1 MQEDNNI
8 NYHADDEQE
17 IDLLELAQKLWASRK
32 LIFKWAGIG
41 VIVGL
46 VVAFSIPREYTTTVK
61 LAPELNGD
69 SKSNSGMSSL
79 AALAGINLQSGG
91 GMDAVYPNLY
101 PDVVS
106 SVPFSIELF
115 NVKVADKEGNT
126 FTVKDYLTE
135 ETKAPWWGAVM
146 SLPGKVIGG
155 IMSIFR
161 DKEEDEAHEG
171 APNPFKLTSEEN
183 SVVQALGQCIVVD
196 VDTKTSVIT
205 LSATMQDP
213 VVSAMLVDTVA
224 TRLRQYVTN
233 YRTEKARQDLKYAE
247 KINKEARDDYYK
259 AQQRFADYSDRN
271 QGVVLRS
278 AQIERDRLQNEAS
291 LAFNLYNQTSQQLQ
305 MAQAKVQ
312 QTTPVFT
319 VVQPA
324 TVPLKPSKPSKAMVL
339 VGFVF
344 LAVVGSSAWILF
356 GRDAIAK
363 FQAIKHGKQDETE
376 PQE

>member
-1 MQEDNNI
+1 
-8 NYHADDEQE
+8 
-17 IDLLELAQKLWASRK
+17 
-32 LIFKWAGIG
+32 
-41 VIVGL
+41 
-46 VVAFSIPREYTTTVK
+46 
-61 LAPELNGD
+61 
-69 SKSNSGMSSL
+69 
-79 AALAGINLQSGG
+79 
-91 GMDAVYPNLY
+91 
-101 PDVVS
+101 
-106 SVPFSIELF
+106 
-115 NVKVADKEGNT
+115 
-126 FTVKDYLTE
+126 
-135 ETKAPWWGAVM
+135 
-146 SLPGKVIGG
+146 
-155 IMSIFR
+155 MSIFR

-171 APNPFKLTSEEN
+171 APNPFKLTRDEDK
-183 SVVQALGQCIVVD
+183 VVQALGQCIVVD

>member
-171 APNPFKLTSEEN
+171 APNPFKLTRDEDK
-183 SVVQALGQCIVVD
+183 VVQALGQCIVVD

>member
-69 SKSNSGMSSL
+69 SKTNSGMSSL

-135 ETKAPWWGAVM
+135 ETKAPWWSAVM

-171 APNPFKLTSEEN
+171 APNPFKLTRDEDK
-183 SVVQALGQCIVVD
+183 VVQALGQCIVVD